1 MRSIVRSNPGG
12 LKRSANRKRRNM
24 HGSKILE
31 EADRLMTVCNSCRYC
46 EGLCAVFP
54 AMEMRRAFS
63 DGDLNYLANLCHSCG
78 ACYTDCQFS
87 PPHEFNVNV
96 PQTLAIARNESY
108 AAYARPQAF
117 SGGFARNGLAISLIA
132 ALSVAAFI
140 FGFAAFTD
148 RQVLLGIHTGPG
160 AFYKLMP
167 HNAMAALFGAAF
179 LYAMVALIMGV
190 RAFWHD
196 IGEPVG
202 MKTDAKSLLQAIRD
216 AGELRYL
223 DGGGVGCFNEDDK
236 PTDRRKIYHHL
247 TFYGFALCFAATC
260 VATLY
265 HFLFAREA
273 PYAWWDLPVVLG
285 TLGGIGLLIGPAGLF
300 AAKWRR
306 DPALVDEQRAGMDVA
321 FIAMLFLTSLTG
333 MALLLLRDSAAMGP
347 LLALHLGVVFS
358 LFITMPYGK
367 FVHGIYR
374 FVALVRYARERQMMG
389 HGVYLPTSSFRDAP
403 LGAGPE
409 SITTIV
415 SMDSGLALRAPRN
428 DDGKTRVRL
437 LAAWFARGFHERS
450 VPQ

>member
-1 MRSIVRSNPGG
+1 
-12 LKRSANRKRRNM
+12 M
-24 HGSKILE
+24 HGTRILE

-96 PQTLAIARNESY
+96 PRTLAVARNDSY
-108 AAYARPQAF
+108 AAYVWPRAF
-117 SGGFARNGLAISLIA
+117 AGAFARNGLVISLLA

-140 FGFAAFTD
+140 LGFAAFTD
-148 RQVLLGIHTGPG
+148 PLVLLGVHTGPG

-167 HNAMAALFGAAF
+167 HNAMAALFGAAL
-179 LYAMVALIMGV
+179 LYAIVAMAMGV
-190 RAFWHD
+190 RAFWRD
-196 IGEPVG
+196 IGEPLGMNLG
-202 MKTDAKSLLQAIRD
+202 MKKGFKSLLQAMRD

-236 PTDRRKIYHHL
+236 PTDRRKLFHHL
-247 TFYGFALCFAATC
+247 TFYGFGLCFASTS

-265 HFLFAREA
+265 HYLFAREA
-273 PYAWWDLPVVLG
+273 PYAWWDIPVVLG
-285 TLGGIGLLIGPAGLF
+285 TLGGIGLLIGPLGLL
-300 AAKWRR
+300 AEKWKR
-306 DPALVDEQRAGMDVA
+306 DPDLVDATRTGMDTA

-333 MALLLLRDSAAMGP
+333 IALLLLRETAAMGP
-347 LLALHLGVVFS
+347 LLALHLGVVFA

-374 FVALVRYARERQMMG
+374 FVALVRYARERQMM
-389 HGVYLPTSSFRDAP
+389 HG
-403 LGAGPE
+403 
-409 SITTIV
+409 
-415 SMDSGLALRAPRN
+415 
-428 DDGKTRVRL
+428 
-437 LAAWFARGFHERS
+437 AAE
-450 VPQ
+450 